1 MSKICQIT
9 RKKSNNGYAVSHSH
23 TRTKKIQQ
31 VNLQNKKIWS
41 YKKNKWIKVKIST
54 KALKSIYKKN
64 KHKIN
69 IKQNI

>member
-9 RKKSNNGYAVSHSH
+9 GKTSNNGYTISHSH

-41 YKKNKWIKVKIST
+41 YKKKKWIKVRIST
-54 KALKSIYKKN
+54 KALKSFYKLD
-64 KHKIN
+64 
-69 IKQNI
+69 